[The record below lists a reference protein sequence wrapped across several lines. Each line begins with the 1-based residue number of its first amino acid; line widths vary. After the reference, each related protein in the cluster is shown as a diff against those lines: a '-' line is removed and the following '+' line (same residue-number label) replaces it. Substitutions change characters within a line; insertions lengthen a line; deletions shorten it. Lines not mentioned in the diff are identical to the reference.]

1 MVNVKPLRRLLD
13 RAEPLFQKGGKLEK
27 LYPLYEAV
35 DTFLYTP
42 STVTSSASHVRDALD
57 QKRLMITVVMALVPC
72 IFMAFYNTGLQ
83 ANLALQSLG
92 LESTTGWRA
101 EVFSLLGLE
110 YDPTNVIANV
120 IHGGLYFIPI
130 FLVANI
136 AGGLCE
142 FLFAVIRKH
151 EINEGFLVTGVLYPL
166 TLPPTL
172 PLWQVAVGIIFGV
185 VIGKEIFG
193 GTSKNF
199 LNVALTARAFLYFA
213 YPSEISGNAVWTA
226 VDGYTGATALAIG
239 AEFGMEAVQSAFTWQ
254 DAFLGFIP
262 GSMGETSTLACLFGA
277 LVLIVSKVGSWR
289 IMLSCSLGAYLTALL
304 FYSVGSSTNPM
315 FEMSPIWHFLVGGL
329 SFGVVFMATDPV
341 SAAMTSMGKYIYG
354 LLIGF
359 MAIFIRVLNP
369 GFPEGIMLAIL
380 FGNIFAPLID
390 YYVVSAN
397 IRRRRLRSVQ

>member
-1 MVNVKPLRRLLD
+1 MKPLRDLLD
-13 RAEPLFQKGGKLEK
+13 RAEPLFTKGGKLEK
-27 LYPLYEAV
+27 LYPLYEAI

-42 STVTSSASHVRDALD
+42 STVTHSASHVRDALD

-72 IFMAFYNTGLQ
+72 ILMAFYNTGLQ
-83 ANLALQSLG
+83 ANLALSSLG
-92 LESTTGWRA
+92 LETTTGWRA
-101 EVFSLLGLE
+101 EVLSLLGLG
-110 YDPTNVIANV
+110 YDPANIIANFV
-120 IHGGLYFIPI
+120 HGGLYFIPI

-151 EINEGFLVTGVLYPL
+151 EINEGFLVTGMLYPL

-239 AEFGMEAVQSAFTWQ
+239 AESGMEAVQKAFTWQ

-277 LVLIVSKVGSWR
+277 VVLIVSKIGSWR
-289 IMLSCSLGAYLTALL
+289 IMLSCSLGAYLTGLL
-304 FYSVGSSTNPM
+304 FYSVGSNTNPM
-315 FEMSPIWHFLVGGL
+315 FEMSPVWHFLVGGL
-329 SFGVVFMATDPV
+329 SFGIVFMATDPV
-341 SAAMTSMGKYIYG
+341 SAAMTSTGKYIYG
-354 LLIGF
+354 FLIGL
-359 MAIFIRVLNP
+359 MSIFIRVLNP
-369 GFPEGIMLAIL
+369 GFPEGVMLAIL

-397 IRRRRLRSVQ
+397 IRRRRLRSAQ